1 MKIVRF
7 EALVLKRPKRL
18 ELLKEQVNK
27 RHRAVKWGK
36 WRWTHGAFAHAQEIQ
51 MSREKMRLYS

>member
-36 WRWTHGAFAHAQEIQ
+36 WRWTMGHLHMPRRF
-51 MSREKMRLYS
+51 R